1 MIIIG
6 KNKKETSGPIGLIP
20 SIRCGD
26 EVNHPVWVTPR
37 LHVALEPPRRKKKKK
52 RSILVVTNDKFS
64 LL

>member
-6 KNKKETSGPIGLIP
+6 KKKKETSGPIGLIP
-20 SIRCGD
+20 SIRRGD

-37 LHVALEPPRRKKKKK
+37 LHVALEPPRRKKKK